1 LFAFRIDRLQDEY
14 PEAAIESS
22 AFLGDHARRRV
33 GRAGRASTTPS
44 SGRKVS
50 MTMAGGERAHAIGK
64 ISVRKYEPTAYD
76 ELAEG
81 PALVRIHVEED
92 FSGDVVG
99 SGVAE
104 FLQTARSDTAAS
116 FVGVERVTGSLGGR
130 SGSFVFQ
137 DQGTLQA
144 GVVSG
149 SWFVVPGSGTGDLR
163 GLRGEGGFR
172 ANLGEGAD
180 ITLDYWFE

>member
-1 LFAFRIDRLQDEY
+1 MTTV
-14 PEAAIESS
+14 S
-22 AFLGDHARRRV
+22 GD
-33 GRAGRASTTPS
+33 
-44 SGRKVS
+44 
-50 MTMAGGERAHAIGK
+50 RAHAIGK
-64 ISVRKYEPTAYD
+64 ISVRKYEPAAYD
-76 ELAEG
+76 EPAEG

-92 FSGDVVG
+92 FSGDIVG

-104 FLQTARSDTAAS
+104 FLQTAGSESQAS
-116 FVGVERVTGSLGGR
+116 FVGVERVTGSVGGR

-137 DQGTLQA
+137 DQGMLHD

-172 ANLGEGAD
+172 ADLGQGAD

>member
-1 LFAFRIDRLQDEY
+1 MT
-14 PEAAIESS
+14 AAS
-22 AFLGDHARRRV
+22 
-33 GRAGRASTTPS
+33 
-44 SGRKVS
+44 
-50 MTMAGGERAHAIGK
+50 ERAHATGR
-64 ISVRKYEPTAYD
+64 ISVRKYEPAAYD
-76 ELAEG
+76 EPADG

-92 FSGDVVG
+92 FSGDIVG

-104 FLQTARSDTAAS
+104 FLQAARSESEAS
-116 FVGVERVTGSLGGR
+116 FVGVERVSGSVGGR

-137 DQGTLQA
+137 DQGTVKD

-149 SWFVVPGSGTGDLR
+149 TWFVVPGSGTGDLG

-172 ANLGEGAD
+172 ADLGQAAD